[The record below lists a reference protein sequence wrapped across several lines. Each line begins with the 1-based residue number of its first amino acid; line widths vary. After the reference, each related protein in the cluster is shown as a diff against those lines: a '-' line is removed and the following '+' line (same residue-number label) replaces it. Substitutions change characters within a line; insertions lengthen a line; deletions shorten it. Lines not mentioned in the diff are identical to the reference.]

1 MSILAKLA
9 LVIGGP
15 VFCMIV
21 FIVCL
26 AFINYLESALEKPL
40 PERVRCCFFVKQHCD
55 SRAPDEGRR

>member
-9 LVIGGP
+9 LVIGGL

-26 AFINYLESALEKPL
+26 AFIDYLESALEKA
-40 PERVRCCFFVKQHCD
+40 VTHGQ
-55 SRAPDEGRR
+55 RRGSMT

>member
-9 LVIGGP
+9 LVIGGL

-26 AFINYLESALEKPL
+26 AFIDYLEIRP
-40 PERVRCCFFVKQHCD
+40 
-55 SRAPDEGRR
+55 